1 MDDKIR
7 KTLTITHRQAGL
19 TLGGLTT
26 FFAILHFLNGN
37 YATKAD
43 VRELTTQNA
52 EIKSIMKDGFANQ
65 KADLFTHANDETH
78 KHERMM
84 DTLRDE
90 LKSEKTD
97 RIRDIGFVENLLR
110 VRQTKTN

>member
-1 MDDKIR
+1 MDDKTR
-7 KTLTITHRQAGL
+7 KTLTVTHRQAGL

-43 VRELTTQNA
+43 VKELTAQNV
-52 EIKSIMKDGFANQ
+52 EIKAIVKDGFSTQ
-65 KADLFTHANDETH
+65 RADLFTHAADETH

-97 RIRDIGFVENLLR
+97 RIRDIGLVENLIHI
-110 VRQTKTN
+110 RQTKTN